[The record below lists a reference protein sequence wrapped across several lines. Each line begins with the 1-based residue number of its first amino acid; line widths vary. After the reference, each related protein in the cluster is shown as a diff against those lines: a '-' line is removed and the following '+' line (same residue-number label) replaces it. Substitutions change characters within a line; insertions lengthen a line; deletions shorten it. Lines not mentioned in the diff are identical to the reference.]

1 MHIRIGHVSR
11 GLFVLSVAL
20 AGSVQGDP
28 GEDHAALHA
37 RYAEARFRLAEAR
50 LHKAERVNRNTPGI
64 LTEADMRR
72 LRSRVDVL
80 RGVVAATRDKP
91 HGHALVV
98 QQSVARATKHIADND
113 LATAQAVRQR
123 QPAAM
128 SAEDLRQFELK
139 AEIAAIRLALLEDPA
154 FLDSPFDVMQL
165 QIDQLSDLILDA
177 ADRLDSAPA
186 LERR

>member
-1 MHIRIGHVSR
+1 MHIRAYNVSR

-80 RGVVAATRDKP
+80 RGVVAATRDRP

-98 QQSVARATKHIADND
+98 HQAVARATKHIADND

-128 SAEDLRQFELK
+128 SAEDLRQFEIK

-154 FLDSPFDVMQL
+154 FLDSPLDVIQL

-177 ADRLDSAPA
+177 ADHIDVTPA
-186 LERR
+186 LDRR